1 MEQFGPALPLL
12 RYTDVDDAVSRAN
25 ASTFGLC
32 GSAWSAD
39 DDRVAAVAERLECGT
54 TFVNTHAALQFA
66 YVPFGGAKWSG
77 LGVENGVA
85 GLLSFTEPQVVHR
98 ARR

>member
-1 MEQFGPALPLL
+1 M
-12 RYTDVDDAVSRAN
+12 SRAN
-25 ASTFGLC
+25 ATTFGLC

-39 DDRVAAVAERLECGT
+39 DNRAAAVAERLECGT
-54 TFVNTHAALQFA
+54 TFVNTHAALQFD
-66 YVPFGGAKWSG
+66 VPFGGAKWSG